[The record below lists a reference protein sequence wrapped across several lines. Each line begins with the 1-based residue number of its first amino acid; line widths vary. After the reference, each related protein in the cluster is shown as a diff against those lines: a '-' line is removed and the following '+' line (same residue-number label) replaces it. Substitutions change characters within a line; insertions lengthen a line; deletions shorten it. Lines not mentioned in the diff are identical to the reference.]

1 MESLHTIPNLDFV
14 AYTPN
19 IHSIYLFTYTCF
31 LWLSPK
37 REKQIMS
44 SQWTWDQSLC
54 LGRSAV
60 RMKDFIHRTV
70 CSSPSVAFLTRLH
83 QLPPSQFSQF
93 WPVSQMPDHESELLR
108 IPALL
113 VKSLHQWFSICE
125 WWLLWRVTYQIFTLW
140 FTTVAQLQL
149 WSSSKNNFMVG
160 GRHSMS
166 SLTKWGIKGSQ
177 H

>member
-83 QLPPSQFSQF
+83 KLPPSQFSQF
-93 WPVSQMPDHESELLR
+93 
-108 IPALL
+108 
-113 VKSLHQWFSICE
+113 
-125 WWLLWRVTYQIFTLW
+125 
-140 FTTVAQLQL
+140 
-149 WSSSKNNFMVG
+149 
-160 GRHSMS
+160 
-166 SLTKWGIKGSQ
+166 
-177 H
+177 